1 LCLKHHQEFYNSF
14 LTPEYINDRLST
26 LGRNKINKKANIGW
40 WYSSII
46 FIPHF
51 SYFFSACQSHQR
63 TFDHFGGA
71 YCVQFL
77 GQREPFSWWSPGR
90 LKSVFCFLC
99 PKSPYVLPAKTRHR
113 LSPRAT
119 LTSFSDGWVY
129 LSWLVILQPAKMLR
143 LWRGQS
149 PWYFGNHDP
158 TIQTR
163 SQQKLEPWGHG
174 KKMLFHLQTLT
185 WMFVIK
191 IAFINR
197 RRRRWIL
204 SVGNIAWTPLLLEL
218 IGRLG
223 TISWHFYNNFVTLI

>member
-1 LCLKHHQEFYNSF
+1 MPQASPGILQQFPDPRVHQWPPVDVGKKQDQQEGQYWVMIFFN
-14 LTPEYINDRLST
+14 YIYPTFFN
-26 LGRNKINKKANIGW
+26 
-40 WYSSII
+40 
-46 FIPHF
+46 
-51 SYFFSACQSHQR
+51 FFSACQSHQR

-99 PKSPYVLPAKTRHR
+99 LKSPYVNPAKTRHR
-113 LSPRAT
+113 LSPRAI

-158 TIQTR
+158 TIQTQ

-174 KKMLFHLQTLT
+174 KNMLFHFQTLT
-185 WMFVIK
+185 WM
-191 IAFINR
+191 
-197 RRRRWIL
+197 L
-204 SVGNIAWTPLLLEL
+204 
-218 IGRLG
+218 
-223 TISWHFYNNFVTLI
+223 